1 MNPAQRPSSPRSY
14 RRWRLRQFSP
24 ASALLAGLGALAIA
38 SVALALN
45 KDAPEPVPAES
56 SSPAAPQSTPADQS
70 SPTASGG
77 GELVGSGPG
86 VGGGSASQQ
95 LRDLIVRLDAAEPDQ
110 PTTAAL
116 VVELRRLGA
125 LQNGPRR
132 RAAAIALQTRVS
144 GLVASSQL
152 DARAAESAKPVLEHV
167 AEPDRLVDLV
177 QLLEVDPSVAG
188 PQGRQLGR
196 RLYALD
202 HRLRG
207 GTIAAEAAALLE
219 VLRGG
224 PARGGVPESFGT
236 AAAPILQELA
246 RPEPAAALAAL
257 IADLQRTPAAAGPG
271 AADLLPELRRLQ
283 QLPVYRRTAQSREL
297 LLTVQTSADRGRL
310 AAHFLDRAVRVLSSL
325 DDSVATPS
333 AV

>member
-1 MNPAQRPSSPRSY
+1 M
-14 RRWRLRQFSP
+14 
-24 ASALLAGLGALAIA
+24 
-38 SVALALN
+38 
-45 KDAPEPVPAES
+45 
-56 SSPAAPQSTPADQS
+56 
-70 SPTASGG
+70 
-77 GELVGSGPG
+77 
-86 VGGGSASQQ
+86 
-95 LRDLIVRLDAAEPDQ
+95 RLDAAEPD
-110 PTTAAL
+110 PPGTAAL

-125 LQNGPRR
+125 LQDGPRR

-144 GLVASSQL
+144 GLVASSAL
-152 DARAAESAKPVLEHV
+152 DARAAKAAQPVLEHV
-167 AEPDRLVDLV
+167 VEPDRLVDLV
-177 QLLEVDPSVAG
+177 QLLEVDPFVAG

-219 VLRGG
+219 VLRRG

-257 IADLQRTPAAAGPG
+257 ITDLQRAPAAAGPD
-271 AADLLPELRRLQ
+271 AAKLLPELRRLQ

-310 AAHFLDRAVRVLSSL
+310 AAPFLDRAVRVLSSL

-333 AV
+333 AVSAGACRWFLFGTAGLRVYGRFLCWRAPH